1 MKKILIIVLFIS
13 VGFSQQKWN
22 IKSMYDYKGLMYS
35 PTSDKPYTGS
45 VFSLDSLG
53 TKKEE
58 GKYRNG
64 LKDGKW
70 TQWHSNGQKSD
81 EGTYKNGKKD
91 GLWTEWHFTGSI
103 YSEKTYRDGE
113 LIDEK

>member
-1 MKKILIIVLFIS
+1 MKRLFIISLLFLS
-13 VGFSQQKWN
+13 VGLSQQKWN
-22 IKSMYDYKGLMYS
+22 MKFMEEYDGLMYS

-64 LKDGKW
+64 LKDGRW
-70 TQWHSNGQKSD
+70 TYYTTVGNRKY
-81 EGTYKNGKKD
+81 EITYKAGIYTLAVFTDKLGTD
-91 GLWTEWHFTGSI
+91 YTGSPI
-103 YSEKTYRDGE
+103 TD
-113 LIDEK
+113 